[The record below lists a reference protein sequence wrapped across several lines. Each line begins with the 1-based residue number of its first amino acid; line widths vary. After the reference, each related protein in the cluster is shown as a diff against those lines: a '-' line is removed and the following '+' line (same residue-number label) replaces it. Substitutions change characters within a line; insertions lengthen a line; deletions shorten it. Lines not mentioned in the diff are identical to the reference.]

1 MYLCYDQALS
11 SPLFCPSLVVLLSNN
26 AASEHSASESPHAG
40 TFQAAT
46 QPGLNAYY
54 VLSVLPIKTEVN
66 NRKIKDL
73 EFRGRHK
80 HFYS

>member
-26 AASEHSASESPHAG
+26 AASEHSASQSPHAG
-40 TFQAAT
+40 TFQAAA
-46 QPGLNAYY
+46 QPGLNAFY
-54 VLSVLPIKTEVN
+54 VLSVFPIKTEVN
-66 NRKIKDL
+66 SARSKNM

-80 HFYS
+80 HL